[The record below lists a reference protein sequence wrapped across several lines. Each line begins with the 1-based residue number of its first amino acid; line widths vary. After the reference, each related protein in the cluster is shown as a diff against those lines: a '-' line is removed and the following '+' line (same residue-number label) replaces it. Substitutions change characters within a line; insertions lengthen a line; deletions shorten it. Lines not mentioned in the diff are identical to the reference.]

1 MKKKIILL
9 LSLIFLLSGCWD
21 KRELNE
27 LAIMMA
33 LGIDKSDDGYN
44 VTAQVAVPSELSSNG
59 GPGHSQIVLFQST
72 GKTVEDA
79 LRKLTKEVPRIIYL
93 GHLQMLIFG
102 ESLAEEGI
110 GKALDFMS
118 RNWEVRADYYV
129 VIAKDN
135 TAKNILNIQTPLD
148 NLPSNYMFNTLKIA
162 EENNSTTTGIK
173 LSDFIGDLERR
184 GKEPVLTGIV
194 ITGDEKS
201 GSSRQNLESIS
212 SPARIKYDGLA
223 IFKEDKLIGWLDEYY
238 SRGYNGITNHV
249 KRAISTISCP
259 KEGEGKITMEIENF
273 QSKVTGKTL
282 NSSPEIAIKIEI
294 IANVGALECSIDVKK
309 EKTIKEIEKV
319 FEKEIKD
326 NIGNTIKTIQ
336 NDFNS
341 DVLGFGATMYK
352 HDPKEWKK
360 VKDNW
365 EEEFP
370 NLQVKIDVNVRIEHL
385 GAVDNSFLQ
394 NMKD

>member
-33 LGIDKSDDGYN
+33 LGIDKSDDGYK
-44 VTAQVAVPSELSSNG
+44 VTAQVAVPAELSSKG

-102 ESLAEEGI
+102 ESLAKEGI

-135 TAKNILNIQTPLD
+135 TAENILNIQTPLD

-162 EENNSTTTGIK
+162 EENNSTTVGIK

-238 SRGYNGITNHV
+238 SRGYNSITNHV

-259 KEGEGKITMEIENF
+259 KEGGGEITMEIENF

-282 NSSPEIAIKIEI
+282 NSSPAIEIKIEV
-294 IANVGALECSIDVKK
+294 IANVGALECFIDVKK
-309 EKTIKEIEKV
+309 EKTIKEIEKI

-326 NIGNTIKTIQ
+326 NIDNTIKTIQ
-336 NDFNS
+336 NDFKS

-370 NLQVKIDVNVRIEHL
+370 NLQVKIDVNVKIEHL